1 MVLRFCK
8 SRTYHDPLH
17 GAIQLDGSD
26 PSEALLI
33 RLIDT
38 PAFQRLRR
46 IRQLDTASLT
56 FHGAEGSR
64 FTHSVGALY
73 VARRVFDA
81 IARHHPQLRAHR
93 ALVLV
98 AALLHDIGHGPFSH
112 AGEEIFGSH
121 HELWTGRIVTEDPEI
136 CRLFEIY
143 YPELPQQ
150 LLQVY
155 RHEFPLS
162 LIGQL
167 ISSQLDCDRLD
178 YLLRDSHYTGAQYG
192 RLDLDRIVTVLDY
205 DPDSQ
210 RLMIPERKGLGAL
223 EHYLVVRYFMY
234 TQVYHHP
241 KSIAAR
247 FVMEK
252 LFERVRQLWQAGEL
266 QCDRILSAWL
276 KGPVDE
282 LPLKTYLDAD
292 DTIFQ
297 YPIRFWS
304 EHADAVLS
312 DLARRYLD
320 RDLFKARS
328 LTDLDP
334 HQQQELFA
342 ILQVE
347 LERLGLEPNS
357 YLGLHSAHARGYTL
371 YHEGIHLKGDG
382 GYREIAELSGLV
394 RSLTQTTPTTRII
407 FPREVEETVEY
418 FLQESARQHSGVG
431 V

>member
-17 GAIQLDGSD
+17 GAIQLDGRD
-26 PSEALLI
+26 PAEALLI

-46 IRQLDTASLT
+46 IRQLDTASFT

-73 VARRVFDA
+73 VARWVFDA
-81 IARHHPQLRAHR
+81 ISHAHPELRPYR
-93 ALVLV
+93 TLVLV
-98 AALLHDIGHGPFSH
+98 AALLHDIGHSPFSH

-121 HELWTGRIVTEDPEI
+121 HELWTSRIVTEDPDI
-136 CRLFEIY
+136 SHLFAAY
-143 YPELPQQ
+143 NPELPRQ

-155 RHEFPLS
+155 RHEFPIPA
-162 LIGQL
+162 IGQL

-205 DPDSQ
+205 DPEMQ
-210 RLMIPERKGLGAL
+210 RLMIPERKGLGAI

-247 FVMEK
+247 FVLEK
-252 LFERVRQLWQAGEL
+252 LFERARQLWQAEEL
-266 QCDRILSAWL
+266 TCDRILSAWL
-276 KGPVDE
+276 QGPVDE

-292 DTIFQ
+292 DIMFQ
-297 YPIRFWS
+297 YPIRFWA
-304 EHADAVLS
+304 EHSDPILS
-312 DLARRYLD
+312 DLARRFLD
-320 RDLFKARS
+320 RDLFKARN
-328 LTDLDP
+328 LADLDVRQL
-334 HQQQELFA
+334 QQLQET
-342 ILQVE
+342 IEHE
-347 LERLGLEPNS
+347 LNRLGLACDS
-357 YLGLHSAHARGYTL
+357 YLGLHSAHARGYSL

-382 GYREIAELSGLV
+382 GYREIAELSPLV
-394 RSLTQTTPTTRII
+394 NSLTQTAPTTRII
-407 FPREVEETVEY
+407 FPREVEETVEF
-418 FLQESARQHSGVG
+418 FLQQSAKQSAPLRV
-431 V
+431 